1 MIWNQTSVMFH
12 VNLQGSTMFSRGFLY
27 IFPINLH
34 TLTSWEGGWTQPPW
48 IHQDDQFPVSGR
60 TVGIFSDV
68 YFVHVRLY
76 FTIMWIGHD
85 RTYFHVGHFQGKCN
99 IWSIYHRLFLW
110 FWFLDDTA
118 TWYIVISWRTMYVTN
133 PSKPVAVNIY
143 ANGNSFTPLKLSFW
157 KTSELV
163 FYPIRFVYGYIC
175 LHLP

>member
-1 MIWNQTSVMFH
+1 MDPPRWSV
-12 VNLQGSTMFSRGFLY
+12 FLRWFNRR
-27 IFPINLH
+27 IP
-34 TLTSWEGGWTQPPW
+34 T
-48 IHQDDQFPVSGR
+48 PVSGR

-99 IWSIYHRLFLW
+99 IWSIYHRWFLW

-143 ANGNSFTPLKLSFW
+143 DNRNSFTPLKLSFW
-157 KTSELV
+157 KTSE
-163 FYPIRFVYGYIC
+163 FVLSHKIHVWYIC
-175 LHLP
+175 LHLPSKSTRCR